1 MKILKG
7 VISVLA
13 LGLLAFVGVGFLLS
27 GQWTAERARMLEAT
41 PEVIFPYLEDLEEW
55 KHWSSM
61 AQVEGQL
68 STPSRGPGAALT
80 WDDPQWG
87 AGRFE
92 LLGVEPLQWVEYR
105 VSVEDGSMET
115 RGRIQLAQG
124 AEGTTLTWREQGDF
138 GWNPLL
144 SYFALGMER
153 MQGDE
158 LDKALDRLQELV
170 EG

>member
-68 STPSRGPGAALT
+68 STPPRGPGATLT

-92 LLGVEPLQWVEYR
+92 LLSVEPLQWVEYR

-115 RGRIQLAQG
+115 RGRIQLVQG
-124 AEGTTLTWREQGDF
+124 ADGTTLTWREQGDF

>member
-7 VISVLA
+7 IISVLA

-27 GQWTAERARMLEAT
+27 GEWSAERARVLEAT
-41 PEVIFPYLEDLEEW
+41 PEVIFPYLEDLEQW

-68 STPSRGPGAALT
+68 SAPSRGPGATLK

-87 AGRFE
+87 AGQFE
-92 LLGVEPLQWVEYR
+92 LLRVGPLQWVEYR

-115 RGRIQLAQG
+115 LGRIQLVEG
-124 AEGTTLTWREQGDF
+124 ADGTTLTWREEGHF

-153 MQGDE
+153 MQGEE